1 MSERSDEATRSR
13 EPDGPRSTDDLLEE
27 TDRLLSD
34 AGAGTGA
41 ETARAPA
48 GERARGEGDAD
59 ADANATADRSREAD
73 ATERDSRFSLP
84 KLFSPKAFL
93 AVVLVLGAGLL
104 VGGTAFPF
112 AGVGRFLGLGVAAF
126 LVGLVGSRRRYL
138 ETAVAGASVGA
149 VAATLDFVT
158 VALLGGSTRTLVA
171 AGAGAGAL
179 ACLLGYYFGRDLRD
193 GLTRDV

>member
-1 MSERSDEATRSR
+1 MSERSDEATRNR
-13 EPDGPRSTDDLLEE
+13 EPDGPRSTDDLLDE

-34 AGAGTGA
+34 AG
-41 ETARAPA
+41 TARAPA
-48 GERARGEGDAD
+48 DETDARGGDVAG
-59 ADANATADRSREAD
+59 ATASRAPEGEAD
-73 ATERDSRFSLP
+73 ATERDSRLALSG
-84 KLFSPKAFL
+84 LFSPKGFL

-138 ETAVAGASVGA
+138 ETAVAGASVGG